1 VGGSAIEIYL
11 TSGVNVSMDI
21 DIVGDKAA
29 IGGVLRRWGFRREKG
44 RDKRI
49 YWVKK
54 DLGSVDLVGAKDRSG
69 LPPRTHTTPFGDVL
83 LAPVECLIVRRLMR
97 ASRERSTELFRQAE
111 ALAAQHKRGLD
122 WDYIRVE
129 SGYEKVSPLFKQL
142 KAQVLARRRR
152 PR

>member
-1 VGGSAIEIYL
+1 
-11 TSGVNVSMDI
+11 M
-21 DIVGDKAA
+21 KK
-29 IGGVLRRWGFRREKG
+29 VLR
-44 RDKRI
+44 
-49 YWVKK
+49 
-54 DLGSVDLVGAKDRSG
+54 SVDLVGAKDRSG
-69 LPPRTHTTPFGDVL
+69 LPPRTHTIPFGDVL
-83 LAPVECLIVRRLMR
+83 LAPVEFLIVRRLMR

-111 ALAAQHKRGLD
+111 VLAAQYKRSLD